1 MKKTTIILL
10 LILTFVNLNYNFAQD
25 EEEQIIYY
33 QMEPL
38 DDSLF
43 VKIQENL
50 FIDPPDPKAEII
62 VDLRDSKNNTIEI
75 KSRIYPLAALNEE
88 LRARIITYPFK
99 INLQENITYTTVF
112 TDVFSKMKFN
122 KIFDTP
128 TKYQISA
135 DLAYVNPYLQL
146 FGGERFGVP
155 IKKDIGISMGL
166 GTPYSGPMETD
177 LVEANF
183 HILGFRFG
191 MFGIIEAFSKLKS
204 VNNHNN
210 IYGTEGFQVG
220 YVIPFGNFFE
230 ISYHNVSHELSEE
243 AYNLRMQDSVAEFGY
258 KPLIMKDSY
267 LNYELRYPV
276 RFMGS
281 TRSKFYAAKFLDEWH
296 FGFVGRELSLAGST
310 FDLRLD
316 AMPKSEVRNPQY
328 LIDILVQRIMESWG
342 FSSFALGP
350 SAIFSKT
357 DNGKFG
363 VTSIFVNLRLKVGTS
378 L

>member
-1 MKKTTIILL
+1 MKKITLILL
-10 LILTFVNLNYNFAQD
+10 LILTFVNVNYNYAQD
-25 EEEQIIYY
+25 EEEQIMYY

-75 KSRIYPLAALNEE
+75 KSRIYPLAALSEE
-88 LRARIITYPFK
+88 IRARIITYPFK

-191 MFGIIEAFSKLKS
+191 MFGIIEAFSKLKD

-210 IYGTEGFQVG
+210 LYGSQGFQVG
-220 YVIPFGNFFE
+220 YVVPFGNFFE
-230 ISYHNVSHELSEE
+230 VSYHNVNHELSEE
-243 AYNLRMQDSVAEFGY
+243 EYSNRMQDSVAKFDY
-258 KPLIMKDSY
+258 KPLIMKGSY

-281 TRSKFYAAKFLDEWH
+281 TRSKFYAAKYLDEWH

-328 LIDILVQRIMESWG
+328 LIDILVQRIMENWG

-357 DNGKFG
+357 DNGHFG

>member
-1 MKKTTIILL
+1 MKKITLILL
-10 LILTFVNLNYNFAQD
+10 VLFTLLNNNLILAQD
-25 EEEQIIYY
+25 EEEQIMYY

-88 LRARIITYPFK
+88 LRARVITYPFK
-99 INLQENITYTTVF
+99 INLQDNITYTTVF
-112 TDVFSKMKFN
+112 TDVFAKMKFN

-146 FGGERFGVP
+146 FGGERFGIA

-191 MFGIIEAFSKLKS
+191 MFGIIDAFTKLKNT
-204 VNNHNN
+204 NNHNN
-210 IYGTEGFQVG
+210 IYGSQGFQVG

-230 ISYHNVSHELSEE
+230 VSYNKVNTELTEPE
-243 AYNLRMQDSVAEFGY
+243 VLNRMQNAVEKFDY
-258 KPLIMKDSY
+258 KPMILKGSY

-276 RFMGS
+276 RFLGS
-281 TRSKFYAAKFLDEWH
+281 TRSKFYAAKFFNEWH
-296 FGFVGRELSLAGST
+296 FGFTGRELSLAGST

-316 AMPKSEVRNPQY
+316 AMPKSDVRNPQY

-342 FSSFALGP
+342 FSAFAIGP
-350 SAIFSKT
+350 AAILSKT
-357 DNGKFG
+357 DEGKFG
-363 VTSIFVNLRLKVGTS
+363 VTALFVNLRLKVGTS